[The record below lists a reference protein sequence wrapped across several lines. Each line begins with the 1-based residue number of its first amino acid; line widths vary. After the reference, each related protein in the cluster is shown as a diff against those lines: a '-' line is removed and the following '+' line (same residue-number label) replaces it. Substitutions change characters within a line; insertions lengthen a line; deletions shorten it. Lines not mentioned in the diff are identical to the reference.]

1 MAKKNKKKERE
12 YRRICEFDMIRLVAD
27 YLQAGYYEE
36 VEELLGQVTDLA
48 EAHGKEVHRVK
59 PITLEEIQ
67 EMNERSREINRKMAE
82 QIKQAN
88 KDVSIG
94 EEDDFCDA
102 ESIQADLKLMAKL
115 AKMTGCNEG
124 LYQYEVCFDDNDE
137 DYNDNDDC
145 DGDCKN
151 CEFCDDNDED
161 DDEEGEYKH
170 SGTIKIDDAKNCVV
184 VMPTVYGR
192 AILVQDDQ
200 CFRGKVGKAFKKIM
214 KGTNMPVFE
223 VTITD
228 GCVVFDPFEYINTGW
243 YPIIPDLGDNSIKDM
258 YCKISRMVFP
268 IVDGD
273 AEKSVGLYY
282 KDAEDAVNIVSQLLK
297 DKVVCDFV
305 MPRFALK
312 VTHPEMRC
320 RNMQYEMDTFYTAEE
335 PIALHKNG
343 FHFATSPRAAFN
355 WYKPFDKTNEIY
367 IVQVEPDTI
376 EDKRKGIGVSSSILF
391 IGRTDWEFL
400 LPRE

>member
-1 MAKKNKKKERE
+1 
-12 YRRICEFDMIRLVAD
+12 
-27 YLQAGYYEE
+27 
-36 VEELLGQVTDLA
+36 
-48 EAHGKEVHRVK
+48 
-59 PITLEEIQ
+59 
-67 EMNERSREINRKMAE
+67 
-82 QIKQAN
+82 
-88 KDVSIG
+88 
-94 EEDDFCDA
+94 
-102 ESIQADLKLMAKL
+102 
-115 AKMTGCNEG
+115 
-124 LYQYEVCFDDNDE
+124 
-137 DYNDNDDC
+137 
-145 DGDCKN
+145 
-151 CEFCDDNDED
+151 
-161 DDEEGEYKH
+161 
-170 SGTIKIDDAKNCVV
+170 
-184 VMPTVYGR
+184 MPTVYGR

-214 KGTNMPVFE
+214 KGTNMTVFE
-223 VTITD
+223 VTIND

>member
-36 VEELLGQVTDLA
+36 VEKLLGQVTDLA

-88 KDVSIG
+88 KDEFTG
-94 EEDDFCDA
+94 EEDDLCDA

-137 DYNDNDDC
+137 DYNNNDDC
-145 DGDCKN
+145 DGDCEN

-161 DDEEGEYKH
+161 DDEEGEYKY

-200 CFRGKVGKAFKKIM
+200 YFRGKVGKAFKKIM
-214 KGTNMPVFE
+214 KGTNMTVFE
-223 VTITD
+223 VAIDD

-243 YPIIPDLGDNSIKDM
+243 YLIIPDLGNNSIKDM
-258 YCKISRMVFP
+258 YCKIGRMVLP

-282 KDAEDAVNIVSQLLK
+282 KDAEDAVGIVSQLLK

-305 MPRFALK
+305 MPRFVLK
-312 VTHPEMRC
+312 VTHPEMKC
-320 RNMQYEMDTFYTAEE
+320 QDMQYEMDTLYTADG

-355 WYKPFDKTNEIY
+355 WYKPFDKTNEVY
-367 IVQVEPDTI
+367 IVQVGPDTI

>member
-214 KGTNMPVFE
+214 KGTNMTVFE
-223 VTITD
+223 VTIND

-273 AEKSVGLYY
+273 AEKSVGLY
-282 KDAEDAVNIVSQLLK
+282 
-297 DKVVCDFV
+297 F
-305 MPRFALK
+305 
-312 VTHPEMRC
+312 
-320 RNMQYEMDTFYTAEE
+320 
-335 PIALHKNG
+335 
-343 FHFATSPRAAFN
+343 
-355 WYKPFDKTNEIY
+355 
-367 IVQVEPDTI
+367 
-376 EDKRKGIGVSSSILF
+376 
-391 IGRTDWEFL
+391 
-400 LPRE
+400 